1 MRPRPLQ
8 VSVSALILVVA
19 GLALNLWLFRFGML
33 AGILGLSLTKHVAIA
48 WLCQVLGVDRRP
60 RPGPGGGRDG
70 IRGGPGPT
78 SLGPTAV
85 PAPGPGSRRDPGPAR
100 I

>member
-1 MRPRPLQ
+1 MQRLPLQ
-8 VSVSALILVVA
+8 VSISALILVVA

-60 RPGPGGGRDG
+60 RPGRDQVVSRGESSPIARESGAAPATRPGC
-70 IRGGPGPT
+70 
-78 SLGPTAV
+78 
-85 PAPGPGSRRDPGPAR
+85 
-100 I
+100 